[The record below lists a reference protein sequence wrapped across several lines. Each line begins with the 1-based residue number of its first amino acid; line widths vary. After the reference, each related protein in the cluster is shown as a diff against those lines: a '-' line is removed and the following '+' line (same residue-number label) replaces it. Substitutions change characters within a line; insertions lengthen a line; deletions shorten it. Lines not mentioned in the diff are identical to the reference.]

1 MLKII
6 NQTDS
11 KILIASKIPFRDRL
25 SNSIF
30 LLLFGLP
37 NFLVPMFFAFDYVSK
52 TGVVKIECDRVEP
65 QQVDCQISKSNFF
78 DLAKSKPL
86 DYKFVQLSEYE
97 DVDTNFTVNEKPVFR
112 TRFLLTTKFGKKEVF
127 EDINKLTAS
136 YISYSLNSFLDSNQ
150 KSLSYNYDERF
161 NYPVLKLSFPTM
173 VIFLLVGSPFI
184 WFGLLV
190 LISYEEV
197 FLDKPNSLLKHTK
210 RTLLGTKKINRYLFN
225 EVAKVDVLYTTDSYS
240 NVSFT
245 PRITINSKLQF
256 KLDTIGDRQA
266 AIKVANDLNR
276 FMGLPEEEDPVVKQ

>member
-1 MLKII
+1 
-6 NQTDS
+6 
-11 KILIASKIPFRDRL
+11 
-25 SNSIF
+25 
-30 LLLFGLP
+30 
-37 NFLVPMFFAFDYVSK
+37 MFFAFDYVSK

-86 DYKFVQLSEYE
+86 DYKFVQLSKYE